1 MRYLTCFLMLVGA
14 VCCPATAEQ
23 IKVGDLYKRCTSSD
37 QLDKTACSFYIL
49 GLFEGASVGAGTVRE
64 KSWFGEAR
72 DKPFC
77 VPEGL
82 TSLQWNSSSKLKWA
96 RI

>member
-64 KSWFGEAR
+64 KSGFGEAR